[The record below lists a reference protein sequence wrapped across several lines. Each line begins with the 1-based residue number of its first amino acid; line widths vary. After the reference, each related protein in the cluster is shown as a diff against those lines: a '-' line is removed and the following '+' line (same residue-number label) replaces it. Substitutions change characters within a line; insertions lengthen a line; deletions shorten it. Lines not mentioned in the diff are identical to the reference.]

1 LLFVYQ
7 RVVEKSLRNVWLAIT
22 DSSAVE
28 VYLPGKASIKDA
40 GDNTY
45 RLSSKISVG
54 FLRPTVNIDVHLS
67 RIVDQAS
74 VDIELTGQSMGA
86 SIRGAGTILVAAVDA
101 RSTDLQIKA
110 DVRASGLL
118 NQVEDSKIKAV
129 TKEFI
134 DAYLS
139 NVETGLM
146 N

>member
-1 LLFVYQ
+1 M
-7 RVVEKSLRNVWLAIT
+7 
-22 DSSAVE
+22 
-28 VYLPGKASIKDA
+28 
-40 GDNTY
+40 
-45 RLSSKISVG
+45 
-54 FLRPTVNIDVHLS
+54 NIDVHLS

-110 DVRASGLL
+110 DFRASGLL